1 LISAGVLIGWLQPW
15 QQEDPM
21 QRSAPAAESMAESAA
36 AAINTPTTAQSVPA
50 ATMQPELAPSA
61 LIQPT
66 RSQPAL
72 TQPTLTPPIAHIP
85 APAATLPP
93 SPSAAQVSP
102 AQSSPTQTSSD
113 PLITTAEKKVIPF
126 SDLPAALRQSIPDI
140 SIAFH
145 QYSNNPAER
154 RAMINNEVLRAGDQI
169 APGLLLEQI
178 TSDGVILSYA
188 GYTFKR
194 GVR

>member
-1 LISAGVLIGWLQPW
+1 
-15 QQEDPM
+15 
-21 QRSAPAAESMAESAA
+21 
-36 AAINTPTTAQSVPA
+36 
-50 ATMQPELAPSA
+50 
-61 LIQPT
+61 
-66 RSQPAL
+66 
-72 TQPTLTPPIAHIP
+72 
-85 APAATLPP
+85 
-93 SPSAAQVSP
+93 
-102 AQSSPTQTSSD
+102 
-113 PLITTAEKKVIPF
+113 LITTAEKKVIPF

-145 QYSNNPAER
+145 QYSTNPAER